1 MSPILIVGA
10 GPVGLTMAAE
20 LSRFGVD
27 VRIVDK
33 SPHPTET
40 SRALVIWSR
49 TLELLD
55 RAGCTAAFLQA
66 GLKGHGASLRAGQ
79 TVLGRPRFDDIA
91 SAYNFALMIPQ
102 RDTERLLIE
111 HLRSLGVEV
120 EREVELVRFS
130 KREDG
135 IEAVLGHADGRRE
148 TVSTPWLLGCDGAH
162 SAVRHGLNVEFPGS
176 TQDDDWLIADVRL
189 DGEHVPT
196 ADEISIYFHRDG
208 PFVVFPLPRGRARI
222 IATRGKTDTAH
233 PRPDPVI
240 ADVQAMIDQ
249 RAGGGFAA

>member
-1 MSPILIVGA
+1 MSPILISGA

-20 LSRFGVD
+20 LARFGVS
-27 VRIVDK
+27 VRIIDR

-40 SRALVIWSR
+40 SRALVVWSR

-55 RAGCTAAFLQA
+55 RPGCTPSFLQA

-91 SAYNFALMIPQ
+91 SVYNFALMIPQ

-120 EREVELVRFS
+120 ERQVELVSFS
-130 KREDG
+130 EAKDG

-148 TVSTPWLLGCDGAH
+148 TVTAPWLLGCDGAH
-162 SAVRHGLNVEFPGS
+162 SAIRHGLKVEFPGS
-176 TQDDDWLIADVRL
+176 TQDDDWMIAD
-189 DGEHVPT
+189 
-196 ADEISIYFHRDG
+196 
-208 PFVVFPLPRGRARI
+208 
-222 IATRGKTDTAH
+222 
-233 PRPDPVI
+233 
-240 ADVQAMIDQ
+240 
-249 RAGGGFAA
+249 